1 MARQKSININI
12 DDASLQQQTVT
23 KPPSPPLLNGS
34 VDLKSQ
40 MLQARRLSQEQHN
53 QKNDSPPMQASIIGV
68 GEGQQQQQMLP
79 PMPSQLTT
87 QQAGSILS
95 RMVTAQN
102 SVNGASVSVQP
113 FRAVASMQDI
123 RRSRNS
129 LNTVPEI
136 LGSGIIPQQQRGGG
150 MNQTFNLNNNRM
162 GSQQQ
167 QIRMSSGMMQQMG
180 GVANSGGQQQMNP
193 LLKMME
199 ERMAANKASGNST
212 TNIQQQEAQ
221 TRATPAPAPMSGQEK
236 EALEASISKW
246 GGMAQQASTGSSQ
259 AKMTMQS
266 TTSAAA
272 DKGESSV
279 QEHQHQLQ
287 RQTPPG
293 GRVPLSPKQIDLLRE
308 LTSSQQ
314 NLLRNNVQQQATQNQ
329 LLQQQL
335 LQQQQQQLLQQQQQV
350 RGLTRN
356 AVSLAEVDRLRRAN
370 QTIQLRQQLV
380 MQERMNEQ
388 YNNSVGQYL
397 QQRNIAASALAA
409 GQAAMSQ
416 EDLNKFQADAMNKIK
431 KKLSS
436 GDLNSSSFRKRRSWD
451 THSHDDLASLSSRSP
466 SLTSSTSSNKIHRSN
481 SRTPVTGSMENLRIR
496 SMTNFLVN
504 SPSMRNQSFSNFSS
518 GGSIQQL
525 NNRLSASGFS
535 MKNQSFSSASNLSQQ
550 QLVRGPTAGQSAS
563 SLASLQQQQQQ
574 QHPSTTLRRNN
585 SSNNWIKS
593 LCDQQTN
600 NSSAGKAAAATTQE
614 IQALKKMSSS
624 NSINQVQAAITQQIV
639 ANTHQEGLVLN
650 KPIQVQAEE
659 SLPPSTER
667 STPNNNTSET
677 IIMSDLPDRIKYQN
691 AKTDVV
697 KPLDVV
703 KDALSSSGSKCETK
717 SSMDMDDSF
726 FVKVTDMYGGD
737 VVNAIRSNDVDALRK
752 LHADGTKLQCGNRF
766 GETLIH
772 LACRRS
778 SRELV
783 SFLVKEADVSLYVRD
798 DFGRTPMHDCCWRAE
813 PDLELFDMLLDEAP
827 ELLMLSDKRGHT
839 PLDYS
844 RREHWALLVPF
855 LKERVHKF
863 KSV

>member
-1 MARQKSININI
+1 MAQQQSININNN
-12 DDASLQQQTVT
+12 DVSPASLQQQTVT

-40 MLQARRLSQEQHN
+40 MLHARRLSQEHN

-79 PMPSQLTT
+79 PMPTQLTT

-102 SVNGASVSVQP
+102 STTGVSVQP
-113 FRAVASMQDI
+113 FRAS
-123 RRSRNS
+123 S

-136 LGSGIIPQQQRGGG
+136 LGSGIIPQQRGG
-150 MNQTFNLNNNRM
+150 MNQTFNLNHNRM
-162 GSQQQ
+162 VGDSQ
-167 QIRMSSGMMQQMG
+167 QIRMTSGMQQMG
-180 GVANSGGQQQMNP
+180 GVGNSGGQQQMNP

-199 ERMAANKASGNST
+199 ERMAANKASGNSGS
-212 TNIQQQEAQ
+212 QQQQAQ
-221 TRATPAPAPMSGQEK
+221 TRATPVPAPMSNQEK

-246 GGMAQQASTGSSQ
+246 GGMAQQASTESSQ
-259 AKMTMQS
+259 AKTTMQHTS
-266 TTSAAA
+266 TDT
-272 DKGESSV
+272 GESSSSV
-279 QEHQHQLQ
+279 QEQHQLQ

-416 EDLNKFQADAMNKIK
+416 EDLNKLQADAMNKIK

-451 THSHDDLASLSSRSP
+451 AHSHDDDLASLSSRSP

-481 SRTPVTGSMENLRIR
+481 SRTSVTGSMENLRIR

-504 SPSMRNQSFSNFSS
+504 SSSMRNQSFSNFSS

-535 MKNQSFSSASNLSQQ
+535 MKNQSFSSTSNLSSQ
-550 QLVRGPTAGQSAS
+550 QLRRGPTAGQSAS
-563 SLASLQQQQQQ
+563 SLASLQHQ

-600 NSSAGKAAAATTQE
+600 NSSAGKAAATTHE

-667 STPNNNTSET
+667 STTNNSNNTSET

-697 KPLDVV
+697 KPLDIV
-703 KDALSSSGSKCETK
+703 KDALSSSGAKCETK

-783 SFLVKEADVSLYVRD
+783 SFLVKDADVSLYVRD

-855 LKERVHKF
+855 LKERAHKF

>member
-1 MARQKSININI
+1 MAQQQSININNN

-23 KPPSPPLLNGS
+23 KSPSPPLLNGS

-40 MLQARRLSQEQHN
+40 MLHARRLSQEHN

-68 GEGQQQQQMLP
+68 GEGQQQQMLP

-113 FRAVASMQDI
+113 FRAVASMH
-123 RRSRNS
+123 SS

-136 LGSGIIPQQQRGGG
+136 LGSGIIPPQQQRGGG
-150 MNQTFNLNNNRM
+150 MNQTFNLNHNRM

-167 QIRMSSGMMQQMG
+167 QIRMASGMQQMG
-180 GVANSGGQQQMNP
+180 GVANSSQQQMNP

-199 ERMAANKASGNST
+199 ERMAAKASGNSGS
-212 TNIQQQEAQ
+212 QQQQAQ
-221 TRATPAPAPMSGQEK
+221 TRATPAPAPMSNQEK

-259 AKMTMQS
+259 VKTTMQP
-266 TTSAAA
+266 TSI
-272 DKGESSV
+272 DTGESSV
-279 QEHQHQLQ
+279 QEQYQLQ

-335 LQQQQQQLLQQQQQV
+335 LQQQQQQLLQQQKQV

-451 THSHDDLASLSSRSP
+451 AKSHDDLASLSSRSP

-481 SRTPVTGSMENLRIR
+481 SRTSVTGSMENLRIR

-550 QLVRGPTAGQSAS
+550 QQLRRGPTAGQSAS
-563 SLASLQQQQQQ
+563 SLASFQHQQ

-600 NSSAGKAAAATTQE
+600 NSSAGNAAATTHE
-614 IQALKKMSSS
+614 IQTLKKMSSS
-624 NSINQVQAAITQQIV
+624 NSINQVQEAITQQIV

-667 STPNNNTSET
+667 STTTNNNTSET

-691 AKTDVV
+691 AKADVV

-703 KDALSSSGSKCETK
+703 KDALSSSGAKCETK
-717 SSMDMDDSF
+717 PSMDMDDSF

-737 VVNAIRSNDVDALRK
+737 VVNAIRSNDIDALRT

-827 ELLMLSDKRGHT
+827 ELLLLSDKRGHT

-844 RREHWALLVPF
+844 RREHWTSLVPF
-855 LKERVHKF
+855 LKERAHKF
-863 KSV
+863 KPV

>member
-1 MARQKSININI
+1 MARQQSININNN

-23 KPPSPPLLNGS
+23 KSPSPPLLNGS

-40 MLQARRLSQEQHN
+40 MLQARRLSQEHN

-68 GEGQQQQQMLP
+68 GEGQQQQMLP
-79 PMPSQLTT
+79 PMPTQLTT

-102 SVNGASVSVQP
+102 SVNGASVTVQP

-123 RRSRNS
+123 RRSSSS

-136 LGSGIIPQQQRGGG
+136 RSGIIPQQQRGGG
-150 MNQTFNLNNNRM
+150 MNQTFNLNHNRV
-162 GSQQQ
+162 GSQQQQ
-167 QIRMSSGMMQQMG
+167 QIRMTGGMQQMG

-259 AKMTMQS
+259 AK
-266 TTSAAA
+266 TTIQPTSI
-272 DKGESSV
+272 DTGESSSSV
-279 QEHQHQLQ
+279 QEQHQLQ

-308 LTSSQQ
+308 LTSSQH

-335 LQQQQQQLLQQQQQV
+335 LQQQQQLLQQQQQV

-397 QQRNIAASALAA
+397 QQRNIAASALA

-416 EDLNKFQADAMNKIK
+416 EDLNKFQADAMDKIK

-451 THSHDDLASLSSRSP
+451 ANSHDDLASLSSRSP

-481 SRTPVTGSMENLRIR
+481 SRTSVTGSMENLRIR

-518 GGSIQQL
+518 GGGIQQL

-550 QLVRGPTAGQSAS
+550 QQLRRGPTAGQSAS
-563 SLASLQQQQQQ
+563 SLASFQHQQ

-600 NSSAGKAAAATTQE
+600 NSSAGKAAATTTHE

-703 KDALSSSGSKCETK
+703 KDALSSSGAKCETK

-737 VVNAIRSNDVDALRK
+737 VVNAIRSNDVDALRT

-827 ELLMLSDKRGHT
+827 ELLLLSDKRGHT

-844 RREHWALLVPF
+844 RREHWTSLVPF
-855 LKERVHKF
+855 LKERAHKF
-863 KSV
+863 KPV